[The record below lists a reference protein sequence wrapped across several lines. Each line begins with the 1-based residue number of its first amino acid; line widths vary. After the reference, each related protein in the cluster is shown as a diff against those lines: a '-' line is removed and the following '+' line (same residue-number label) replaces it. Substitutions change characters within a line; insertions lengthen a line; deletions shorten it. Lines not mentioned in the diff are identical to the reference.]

1 MSAGSP
7 PFPVTGCFLPA
18 VNDSGAGLAVFCPVG
33 TGKKGL
39 SADSAPFMFFP
50 MKQSSHHRFIQRQD
64 SGTEPVAQQR
74 VGNALHANAFFSIV
88 KGKAVPALIVAALMD
103 QLSSSAVLGV
113 GHHGDF
119 LFDFYHLLLDGQNTL
134 FYLSVHFDSKMTP
147 PFENKFE
154 IAQNPS
160 HISVYFRGNYCVDKH
175 KNTLLIVISF

>member
-1 MSAGSP
+1 M
-7 PFPVTGCFLPA
+7 T
-18 VNDSGAGLAVFCPVG
+18 
-33 TGKKGL
+33 
-39 SADSAPFMFFP
+39 ADSALFMFLP
-50 MKQSSHHRFIQRQD
+50 IKQSSRQGIIQGQD
-64 SGTEPVAQQR
+64 SGTEPVAQQG
-74 VGNALHANAFFSIV
+74 VGNALHTDAFFSIV

-119 LFDFYHLLLDGQNTL
+119 LFDFYHLLLDGQNTP

>member
-1 MSAGSP
+1 MLCTQTHSSP
-7 PFPVTGCFLPA
+7 SSRARQFP
-18 VNDSGAGLAVFCPVG
+18 
-33 TGKKGL
+33 L
-39 SADSAPFMFFP
+39 S
-50 MKQSSHHRFIQRQD
+50 
-64 SGTEPVAQQR
+64 
-74 VGNALHANAFFSIV
+74 
-88 KGKAVPALIVAALMD
+88 AALMD

-119 LFDFYHLLLDGQNTL
+119 LFDFYHLLLDGQNTP

-175 KNTLLIVISF
+175 KNPLLIVISF

>member
-1 MSAGSP
+1 M
-7 PFPVTGCFLPA
+7 
-18 VNDSGAGLAVFCPVG
+18 NDSGAGLAVFCPVG

-50 MKQSSHHRFIQRQD
+50 MKQSSHQRFIQRQD

-74 VGNALHANAFFSIV
+74 VGNALHTNTFFSIV

-119 LFDFYHLLLDGQNTL
+119 LFDFYHLLGRSKILL
-134 FYLSVHFDSKMTP
+134 YLSVHFDSKMTP

-154 IAQNPS
+154 IAQNTS
-160 HISVYFRGNYCVDKH
+160 HISVYFRGNYCVGKH
-175 KNTLLIVISF
+175 KNTLLMFISF